1 MKVILKNVNLLDGT
15 KDMKLRQGVNVL
27 IEDGKFKKIT
37 TDNIEDSDAKVY
49 DLTGKYLTPGL
60 INLHI
65 HLPAS
70 GFPSSGKTD
79 SRKLAQFIIPDK
91 LLIIVV
97 SFILAVKLS

>member
-1 MKVILKNVNLLDGT
+1 MKVLLKNVNLLDGT
-15 KDMKLRQGVNVL
+15 KDMKLRQGVNILV
-27 IEDGKFKKIT
+27 EDGKFKKIT
-37 TDNIEDSDAKVY
+37 TDNIEDNNAKVY

-79 SRKLAQFIIPDK
+79 SKKSRNFI
-91 LLIIVV
+91 
-97 SFILAVKLS
+97 